1 MTKGFTE
8 KDRIILMKVAYLLW
22 FARDAINFKPKFKE
36 RLEALSEEVGL
47 LRGIK
52 WIDTGLIKDNDGK
65 IIDNDCEVTVSY
77 DDAEVTVVFETNDGF
92 TATSSFEIPE
102 ELGYIK

>member
-36 RLEALSEEVGL
+36 RLEAYLKKL
-47 LRGIK
+47 A
-52 WIDTGLIKDNDGK
+52 
-65 IIDNDCEVTVSY
+65 C
-77 DDAEVTVVFETNDGF
+77 
-92 TATSSFEIPE
+92 
-102 ELGYIK
+102 